1 MHLYRGVSEQKHQA
15 DDGKLTPAGNNI
27 EIVMRRDDLDRGA
40 EIRRD
45 GTFQRGASENNTV
58 RGHHLVSG
66 IHDGCFIS
74 TTENFEIAVRFA
86 TREGTVNGIVYV
98 LDQSKFPSLGVV
110 SRKVH
115 DPRYPSEEEVS
126 IRAADGGEI
135 PPEAIID
142 IKFVKSSDYSPFPI
156 VPPDLREKPRRR

>member
-1 MHLYRGVSEQKHQA
+1 MHLYRGVSEQKHLA
-15 DDGKLTPAGNNI
+15 DGGKLVPAGDNI

-45 GTFQRGASENNTV
+45 GTFQRGPSETNTV

-74 TTENFEIAVRFA
+74 TTENFQIAVRFA
-86 TREGTVNGIVYV
+86 TREGSVDGIVYV
-98 LDQSKFPSLGVV
+98 LDQSKFSSLGVV
-110 SRKVH
+110 SMKFP

-142 IKFVKSSDYSPFPI
+142 VKRVMASDYAP
-156 VPPDLREKPRRR
+156 